1 MIEITIL
8 DHLNAALSVPV
19 VLEKPDPITG
29 SVVFFEKTGSGKS
42 NRLPSST
49 FAFQSYGTSLYEAA
63 ALNDAVKAAVESL
76 VTLDEI
82 GSVRL
87 NSDYNFPDT
96 TYKKHRYQ
104 AVYDISHY

>member
-8 DHLNAALSVPV
+8 DHLNAALAVPV

-29 SVVFFEKTGSGKS
+29 PFVFFEKTGSGKS

-104 AVYDISHY
+104 AVFDVSHY

>member
-1 MIEITIL
+1 MIEKTIL
-8 DHLNAALSVPV
+8 DHLNTALAVPV
-19 VLEKPDPITG
+19 VLEKPDPITW
-29 SVVFFEKTGSGKS
+29 SFVFFEKTGSGKS